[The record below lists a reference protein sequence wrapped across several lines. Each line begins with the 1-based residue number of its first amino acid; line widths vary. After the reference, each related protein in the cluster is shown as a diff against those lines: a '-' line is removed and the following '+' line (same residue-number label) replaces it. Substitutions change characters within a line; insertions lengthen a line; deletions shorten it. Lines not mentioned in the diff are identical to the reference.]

1 MTSAPSLSGCSGLTS
16 INCDSNPAMTSPPD
30 LSACSSMQYIS
41 LQNNTSMTSAP
52 GSIASTVNHVDVS
65 GAAIGYVQSI
75 YDALDSNGLT
85 GGFVN
90 TSGGSNQAFDPMG
103 MGLPSS
109 MGNLQGKAWT
119 LIYNSI

>member
-1 MTSAPSLSGCSGLTS
+1 LSGCSGLTS
-16 INCDSNPAMTSPPD
+16 INCDSNPVMTSPPD

-41 LQNNTSMTSAP
+41 LQSNTSMTSAP

-65 GAAIGYVQSI
+65 GAAIGYVQGI
-75 YDALDSNGLT
+75 YDTLDSNGLT
-85 GGFVN
+85 GGFIN

-109 MGNLQGKAWT
+109 MVNLQGKGWT